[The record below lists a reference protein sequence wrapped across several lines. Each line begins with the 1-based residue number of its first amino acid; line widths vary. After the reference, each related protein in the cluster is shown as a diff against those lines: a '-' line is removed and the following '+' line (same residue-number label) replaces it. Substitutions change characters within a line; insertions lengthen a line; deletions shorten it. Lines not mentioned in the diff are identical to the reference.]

1 MPSGCRLTGLENGRP
16 PKNRLDAMKK
26 HLFVL
31 LACLFVVNI
40 GTGITLPVLPFY
52 TERLA
57 LEGGTATR
65 EQIAMHVGGLT
76 GVYVLMQFFFA
87 PLWGRWSDRVGRRLP
102 ILIGIAGYAA
112 SKLVFAVATTL
123 PLLYTARV
131 VGGILAAGILPA
143 ASAFVADVTKEDE
156 RGRGMA
162 WLGAAAS
169 LGLVVGPALGGLAA
183 RRDFHFSA
191 RYGHLLVDSFSVP
204 FLIAALLALLAFL
217 AALWRLP
224 ETLRRAVPVP
234 QDVDAATAV
243 NRREARGALKLLLGF
258 SLVGQF
264 GLAIFEATFA
274 LYAKQV
280 MGYETFEIGA
290 VFVVCGLVMALFQV
304 GVAGFLTERVGEIIQ
319 TGAGLALTGASLL
332 LLARTHATPLVLIV
346 VGLLALGVALFAPN
360 LASLI
365 SKRGGERTGAAL
377 GTQTAANNLGQA
389 AGPLL
394 GGLLFA
400 WRADAPYLLAGA
412 LLLIAGGVAARSAFD
427 AKKA

>member
-1 MPSGCRLTGLENGRP
+1 
-16 PKNRLDAMKK
+16 MKRS
-26 HLFVL
+26 LYIL

-57 LEGGTATR
+57 LEGGATR
-65 EQIAMHVGGLT
+65 EQIAVHVGGLA

-87 PLWGRWSDRVGRRLP
+87 PVWGRWSDRVGRRLP
-102 ILIGIAGYAA
+102 ILIGIACYAA

-123 PLLYTARV
+123 PLLYAARI
-131 VGGILAAGILPA
+131 VGGIFAAGIFPA
-143 ASAFVADVTKEDE
+143 AAAFVADVTNEEE

-183 RRDFHFSA
+183 RRDLHFSA
-191 RYGHLLVDSFSVP
+191 RYGHLLLDSFSVP
-204 FLIAALLALLAFL
+204 FMLAAFLALLAFL
-217 AALWRLP
+217 GALLWLP
-224 ETLRRAVPVP
+224 ETLRPVP
-234 QDVDAATAV
+234 APPERDAATAT
-243 NRREARGALKLLLGF
+243 NRREVSGALMLLLGF

-274 LYAKQV
+274 LYAKQL
-280 MGYETFEIGA
+280 MGYGAFEIGA

-304 GVAGFLTERVGEIIQ
+304 GVGGFLTERVGEIIQ
-319 TGAGLALTGASLL
+319 IGVGLALTGASLL
-332 LLARTHATPLVLIV
+332 LLAVAHAAPLVLIV

-365 SKRGGERTGAAL
+365 SKYGGERTGAAL
-377 GTQTAANNLGQA
+377 GTQSAANNLGQA

-400 WRADAPYLLAGA
+400 WRPDAPYLLAGA
-412 LLLIAGGVAARSAFD
+412 LLLVVGGVAAARGAFLHQVVN
-427 AKKA
+427 

>member
-1 MPSGCRLTGLENGRP
+1 MSTGCRLTGLENGLP

-57 LEGGTATR
+57 LEGGATR
-65 EQIAMHVGGLT
+65 EQVAIHVGGLT

-87 PLWGRWSDRVGRRLP
+87 PLWGRWSDRAGRRLP
-102 ILIGIAGYAA
+102 ILIGIACYAA
-112 SKLVFAVATTL
+112 SKLLFAVATTL
-123 PLLYTARV
+123 PLLYGARI
-131 VGGILAAGILPA
+131 VGGILAAGIFPA
-143 ASAFVADVTKEDE
+143 AAAFVADVTNEE
-156 RGRGMA
+156 TRGRGMA
-162 WLGAAAS
+162 WLGAASS

-217 AALWRLP
+217 AALLWLP
-224 ETLRRAVPVP
+224 ETLRAVPTLP
-234 QDVDAATAV
+234 ERDAATV
-243 NRREARGALKLLLGF
+243 NRQAASGALKLLLGF

-280 MGYETFEIGA
+280 MGYGTFEIGA
-290 VFVVCGLVMALFQV
+290 VFVVCGLVMALFQI
-304 GVAGFLTERVGEIIQ
+304 GAAGFLTERVGEIVQI
-319 TGAGLALTGASLL
+319 GAGLALTGASLL
-332 LLARTHATPLVLIV
+332 LLARTHATPLVLLV

-412 LLLIAGGVAARSAFD
+412 LLLVAGGVAARSAFG
-427 AKKA
+427 AATKA

>member
-1 MPSGCRLTGLENGRP
+1 LS

-57 LEGGTATR
+57 LEGGAAATR
-65 EQIAMHVGGLT
+65 EQIAVHVGGLT

-87 PLWGRWSDRVGRRLP
+87 PVWGRWSDRVGRRLP

-112 SKLVFAVATTL
+112 SKLVFAAATTL
-123 PLLYTARV
+123 PLLYAARI
-131 VGGILAAGILPA
+131 VGGILVAGILPA

-162 WLGAAAS
+162 WLSAAAS

-234 QDVDAATAV
+234 QDGDAETA
-243 NRREARGALKLLLGF
+243 NRREASGDLKRLLGL
-258 SLVGQF
+258 SLAGQF

-274 LYAKQV
+274 LYAKQA
-280 MGYETFEIGA
+280 MNYGTFEIGA
-290 VFVVCGLVMALFQV
+290 VFVVCGLVMALFQI

-319 TGAGLALTGASLL
+319 IGAGLALTGASLL
-332 LLARTHATPLVLIV
+332 LLALTHDTPLVLLV

-412 LLLIAGGVAARSAFD
+412 LLLVAGGVAARSAFG
-427 AKKA
+427 AATKA

>member
-1 MPSGCRLTGLENGRP
+1 
-16 PKNRLDAMKK
+16 MKK

-57 LEGGTATR
+57 LEGGAAATR
-65 EQIAMHVGGLT
+65 EQIAVHVGGLT

-87 PLWGRWSDRVGRRLP
+87 PVWGRWSDRVGRRLP

-112 SKLVFAVATTL
+112 SKLVFAAATTL
-123 PLLYTARV
+123 PLLYAARI
-131 VGGILAAGILPA
+131 VGGILVAGILPA

-162 WLGAAAS
+162 WLSAAAS

-234 QDVDAATAV
+234 QDGDAETA
-243 NRREARGALKLLLGF
+243 NRREASGDLKRLLGL
-258 SLVGQF
+258 SLAGQF

-274 LYAKQV
+274 LYAKQA
-280 MGYETFEIGA
+280 MNYGTFEIGA

-304 GVAGFLTERVGEIIQ
+304 GVIGFLTRRVGEIYQ
-319 TGAGLALTGASLL
+319 AAAGLALAGASLM
-332 LLARTHATPLVLIV
+332 LLARTHAPPLVLII
-346 VGLLALGVALFAPN
+346 VGLLALGVALFVPN

-365 SKRGGERTGAAL
+365 SKSGGGRTGAAL
-377 GTQTAANNLGQA
+377 GTQSAANNLGQA

-400 WRADAPYLLAGA
+400 WRADAPYLVAGA
-412 LLLIAGGVAARSAFD
+412 LLLVVGGVAARKGFFG
-427 AKKA
+427 AKA

>member
-1 MPSGCRLTGLENGRP
+1 MRSRRVDFDLMRNS
-16 PKNRLDAMKK
+16 
-26 HLFVL
+26 LFIL
-31 LACLFVVNI
+31 LACLFIVNI

-57 LEGGTATR
+57 LEGGATR
-65 EQIAMHVGGLT
+65 EQIALHVGGLT
-76 GVYVLMQFFFA
+76 GIYVLMQFFLA
-87 PLWGRWSDRVGRRLP
+87 PLWGRWSDRAGRRLP

-112 SKLVFAVATTL
+112 AKLAFAVATTL
-123 PLLYTARV
+123 PALYAARI
-131 VGGILAAGILPA
+131 VGGIPVAGFFPA
-143 ASAFVADVTKEDE
+143 AAAFVANATNEEE

-169 LGLVVGPALGGLAA
+169 LGLVVGPALGGVAA

-191 RYGHLLVDSFSVP
+191 RYGHLLFDSFSVP
-204 FLIAALLALLAFL
+204 FLIAALSALLAFL
-217 AALWRLP
+217 AAFLWLP
-224 ETLRRAVPVP
+224 ETPRRRVPAL
-234 QDVDAATAV
+234 QDRNAAKV
-243 NRREARGALKLLLGF
+243 NRREATGALKLLLGF

-280 MGYETFEIGA
+280 MGYGTFEIGA
-290 VFVVCGLVMALFQV
+290 VFVVCGLVMALFQI
-304 GVAGFLTERVGEIIQ
+304 GVVGFLTERVGEIVQ
-319 TGAGLALTGASLL
+319 VGAGLALTGASLMM
-332 LLARTHATPLVLIV
+332 LAWTHEARLVLIIV
-346 VGLLALGVALFAPN
+346 ALLALGVALFAPN

-365 SKRGGERTGAAL
+365 SKRGGEQSGAAL
-377 GTQTAANNLGQA
+377 GTQSAANNLGQA

-412 LLLIAGGVAARSAFD
+412 LLLIVGVVAARSAFRG
-427 AKKA
+427 AKA

>member
-1 MPSGCRLTGLENGRP
+1 
-16 PKNRLDAMKK
+16 MKRS
-26 HLFVL
+26 LYIL

-57 LEGGTATR
+57 LEGGAATR
-65 EQIAMHVGGLT
+65 EQIAIHVGGLT

-87 PLWGRWSDRVGRRLP
+87 PVWGRWSDRVGRRLP
-102 ILIGIAGYAA
+102 ILIGIACYAA
-112 SKLVFAVATTL
+112 LKFVFAVATTL
-123 PLLYTARV
+123 PLLYATRI
-131 VGGILAAGILPA
+131 VGGILTAGILPA
-143 ASAFVADVTKEDE
+143 ASAFVADVTEEDE

-217 AALWRLP
+217 AAFWRLP
-224 ETLRRAVPVP
+224 ETLLCRAVPIP
-234 QDVDAATAV
+234 QDEDAATA
-243 NRREARGALKLLLGF
+243 NRREASGDLKRLLGL
-258 SLVGQF
+258 SLAGQF

-274 LYAKQV
+274 LYAKQA
-280 MGYETFEIGA
+280 MNYGTFEIGA

-304 GVAGFLTERVGEIIQ
+304 GVIGFLTKRVGEIYQ
-319 TGAGLALTGASLL
+319 AAAGLALAGASLM
-332 LLARTHATPLVLIV
+332 LLARTHAPTLVLII
-346 VGLLALGVALFAPN
+346 VGLLALGVALFVPN

-365 SKRGGERTGAAL
+365 SKSGGERTGAAL
-377 GTQTAANNLGQA
+377 GTQSAANNLGQA

-400 WRADAPYLLAGA
+400 WRADAPYLLTGA
-412 LLLIAGGVAARSAFD
+412 LLLVVGGIVAARNAFLG
-427 AKKA
+427 AKA

>member
-1 MPSGCRLTGLENGRP
+1 
-16 PKNRLDAMKK
+16 MKK

-57 LEGGTATR
+57 LEGGAAATR
-65 EQIAMHVGGLT
+65 EQIAVHVGGLT

-87 PLWGRWSDRVGRRLP
+87 PVWGRWSDRVGRRLP

-112 SKLVFAVATTL
+112 SKLVFAAATTL
-123 PLLYTARV
+123 PLLYAARI
-131 VGGILAAGILPA
+131 VGGILVAGILPA

-162 WLGAAAS
+162 WLSAAAS

-234 QDVDAATAV
+234 QDGDAETA
-243 NRREARGALKLLLGF
+243 NRREASGDLKRLLGL
-258 SLVGQF
+258 SLAGQF

-274 LYAKQV
+274 LYAKQA
-280 MGYETFEIGA
+280 MNYGTFEIGA
-290 VFVVCGLVMALFQV
+290 VFVVCGLVMALFQI

-319 TGAGLALTGASLL
+319 IGAGLALTGASLL
-332 LLARTHATPLVLIV
+332 LLALTHDTPLVLLV

-412 LLLIAGGVAARSAFD
+412 LLLVAGGVAARSAFG
-427 AKKA
+427 AATKA